1 VSVVHYVADPTGC
14 CWIAACGVNN
24 QRPKPG
30 TDDPEQV
37 TCLRCL
43 EHLTRPAKP

>member
-1 VSVVHYVADPTGC
+1 MTTHYVADPRPR
-14 CWIAACGVNN
+14 WIAACGVNN

-30 TDDPEQV
+30 TDDPERV

-43 EHLTRPAKP
+43 DRITRP